1 MVDLQ
6 ATTEPPRASGAAAT
20 AAAVGL
26 QPVGRR
32 PALRAYLERVWASR
46 YFLRKLSYLRYR
58 ASNTDELLGAGWNLL
73 RPLLQAGVYT
83 LIFGI
88 ILGVAP
94 SAGGLGQKIV
104 FITAGVFV
112 FNYTSQCITGG
123 ARSVTSNL
131 NLIRALPFP
140 RAVLPMSAVV
150 VDALATV
157 PAYIA
162 LCFIGLAA
170 HPPSIAWLALVPMLV
185 LQTLF
190 NVGAVFVVS
199 RITVHLLDFAQFLP
213 FLTRIWFYLS
223 GVFYELNRTATI
235 RHHPAILHLLQL
247 NPPHVYITI
256 ARDAVIDGRFAS
268 LHWWLLGTGWAI
280 GLCLL
285 GFLFFW
291 HAEETYG
298 RD

>member
-1 MVDLQ
+1 MVDLRA
-6 ATTEPPRASGAAAT
+6 ATAPIPASAAAT
-20 AAAVGL
+20 TAAAAGL
-26 QPVGRR
+26 LPVGRR
-32 PALRAYLERVWASR
+32 PTLAAYLQRVWDSR

-73 RPLLQAGVYT
+73 RPLLQAGVYS

-94 SAGGLGQKIV
+94 SAGGLGHKIV
-104 FITAGVFV
+104 FITAGVFI
-112 FNYTSQCITGG
+112 FNYTSQCVTGG

-140 RAVLPMSAVV
+140 RAVLPMTAVV
-150 VDALATV
+150 VDGLATI

-170 HPPSIAWLALVPMLV
+170 HGPSVAWLALAPMFV

-190 NVGAVFVVS
+190 NVGAVLVVS

-223 GVFYELNRTATI
+223 GVFYALDRTKTI
-235 RHHPAILHLLQL
+235 RDHPAVLHTLQL
-247 NPPHVYITI
+247 NPPHVFITI
-256 ARDAVIDGRFAS
+256 ARDAVLDGRFS
-268 LHWWLLGTGWAI
+268 SWHWWWLGSSWAI
-280 GLCLL
+280 GLCVL

-291 HAEETYG
+291 HAEERYG